1 MEFDVNP
8 MEIKSLYEANA
19 VFEFMSKL
27 SSNLGKEIFLT
38 EENIPEHPLVTIKSD
53 GTLFIH
59 I

>member
-1 MEFDVNP
+1 ML
-8 MEIKSLYEANA
+8 IQWKLRGYEANA

-27 SSNLGKEIFLT
+27 SSILGKEIFLT
-38 EENIPEHPLVTIKSD
+38 EENIPERPLVTIKSD